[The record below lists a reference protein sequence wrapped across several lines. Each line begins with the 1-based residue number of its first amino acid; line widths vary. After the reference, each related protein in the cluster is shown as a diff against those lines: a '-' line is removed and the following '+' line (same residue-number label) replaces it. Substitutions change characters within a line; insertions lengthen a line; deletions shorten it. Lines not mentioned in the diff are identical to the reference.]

1 MNNFSFASVFTSL
14 PHRGVATPVVFSLGL
29 AGTRRPRCEG
39 ETGRTPSPSLASGVD
54 MEHPMNAAVK
64 RIELRERWH
73 ERLEQTKVAQ
83 REHAAHVALGGT
95 RPQPRSERRVTIR
108 SPPQSPRGGGSGGG
122 GGGCGASPGS
132 QGGQGGIGGG
142 G

>member
-1 MNNFSFASVFTSL
+1 
-14 PHRGVATPVVFSLGL
+14 
-29 AGTRRPRCEG
+29 
-39 ETGRTPSPSLASGVD
+39 
-54 MEHPMNAAVK
+54 MNAAVK

-122 GGGCGASPGS
+122 GGGAQQASVVPS
-132 QGGQGGIGGG
+132 MGGRLRPSFELSHAPRFTPIRMEAAFFAQSAAKSWSVSS
-142 G
+142 